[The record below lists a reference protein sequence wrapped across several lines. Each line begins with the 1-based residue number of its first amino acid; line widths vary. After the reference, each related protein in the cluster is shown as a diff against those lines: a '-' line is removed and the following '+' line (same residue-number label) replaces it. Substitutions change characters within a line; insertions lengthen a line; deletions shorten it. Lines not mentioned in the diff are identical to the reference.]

1 MYKYFIKK
9 LGNQEMGSVNSFGIP
24 QRGRY
29 IFVSK
34 STEVLS
40 IFPPLSEIVLNDSAL
55 LPILAMYS
63 GEKVYCNYIYHNDSI
78 ARPGQGTRNEYRIY
92 LNKGLDNREKVFFV
106 AGDYV
111 VIRKVELLQDG
122 VDNSFY
128 ALDYIKESD
137 SAFSAF
143 ISQLTPLRAH
153 SGQFYFEGEIP
164 QFEDKLRSISSQA
177 KVIVDDKVTAE
188 IQKEERA
195 GRDIASLFSAQTFR
209 DFVLAGYGYK
219 CAITNMNIQ
228 YKELYN
234 IEAAHIMPRSH
245 SGLFMPNNGIALS
258 RDMHWAFDKGFFT
271 ITDDLKVKVHPEISS
286 EYLRFY
292 DGKEINVPENNFFIP
307 DINNLKYHQE
317 HIYGLFKTTGR
328 L

>member
-9 LGNQEMGSVNSFGIP
+9 LGNQELGSVNAFGVP

-34 STEVLS
+34 STDVLS
-40 IFPPLSEIVLNDSAL
+40 IFPPLSEIVVNDSAL

-63 GEKVYCNYIYHNDSI
+63 GDKVYCNYIYHNDSI
-78 ARPGQGTRNEYRIY
+78 SKPGIGTRNEYRIY
-92 LNKGLDNREKVFFV
+92 LNKGLDNRDNVFFV

-122 VDNSFY
+122 IDNSFY
-128 ALDYIKESD
+128 ALDYIESND
-137 SAFSAF
+137 TTFSAF
-143 ISQLTPLRAH
+143 VNTLTPLRAN
-153 SGQFYFEGEIP
+153 SGQYFFEGEIP
-164 QFEDKLRSISSQA
+164 QFEQKLRSLSIQA
-177 KVIVDDKVTAE
+177 RAVVDDKVTTE
-188 IQKEERA
+188 IQKEQKA
-195 GRDIASLFSAQTFR
+195 GKDISSLFSAQTFR

-245 SGLFMPNNGIALS
+245 SGLYMPNNGIALS

-271 ITDDLKVKVHPEISS
+271 ITNDLTVKVHPEISS
-286 EYLRFY
+286 EYLKTY
-292 DGKEINVPENNFFIP
+292 DGKKIYVPKNSFFVP
-307 DINNLKYHQE
+307 DLGNLKYHQE

>member
-9 LGNQEMGSVNSFGIP
+9 LGNQELGSVNAFGVP

-34 STEVLS
+34 STDVLS
-40 IFPPLSEIVLNDSAL
+40 IFPPLSEIVVNDSAL

-63 GEKVYCNYIYHNDSI
+63 GDKVYCNYIYHNDSI
-78 ARPGQGTRNEYRIY
+78 SKPGIGTRNEYRIY
-92 LNKGLDNREKVFFV
+92 LNKGLDNRDNVFFV

-111 VIRKVELLQDG
+111 VIRKVELFQDG
-122 VDNSFY
+122 IDNSFY
-128 ALDYIKESD
+128 ALDYIESND
-137 SAFSAF
+137 TTFSAF
-143 ISQLTPLRAH
+143 VNTLTPLRAN
-153 SGQFYFEGEIP
+153 SGQYFFEGEIP
-164 QFEDKLRSISSQA
+164 QFEQKLRSLSTQA
-177 KVIVDDKVTAE
+177 RAVVDDNVTTE
-188 IQKEERA
+188 IQKEQKA
-195 GRDIASLFSAQTFR
+195 GKDISSLFSAQTFR

-234 IEAAHIMPRSH
+234 VEAAHIMPRSH
-245 SGLFMPNNGIALS
+245 SGLYMPNNGIALS

-271 ITDDLKVKVHPEISS
+271 ITNDFTVKVHPEISS
-286 EYLRFY
+286 EYLQTY
-292 DGKEINVPENNFFIP
+292 DGKKIYVPENSFFVP
-307 DINNLKYHQE
+307 DLGNLKYHQE

>member
-9 LGNQEMGSVNSFGIP
+9 LGNQEMGSVNALGIP

-106 AGDYV
+106 AGDYI
-111 VIRKVELLQDG
+111 VIRKVELFQDG

-128 ALDYIKESD
+128 ALDVMPPV
-137 SAFSAF
+137 FSRSTTRKSPSSG
-143 ISQLTPLRAH
+143 ISGAR
-153 SGQFYFEGEIP
+153 
-164 QFEDKLRSISSQA
+164 K
-177 KVIVDDKVTAE
+177 
-188 IQKEERA
+188 
-195 GRDIASLFSAQTFR
+195 
-209 DFVLAGYGYK
+209 
-219 CAITNMNIQ
+219 
-228 YKELYN
+228 
-234 IEAAHIMPRSH
+234 
-245 SGLFMPNNGIALS
+245 AL
-258 RDMHWAFDKGFFT
+258 
-271 ITDDLKVKVHPEISS
+271 
-286 EYLRFY
+286 
-292 DGKEINVPENNFFIP
+292 
-307 DINNLKYHQE
+307 
-317 HIYGLFKTTGR
+317 
-328 L
+328 